1 MTRKRWTTD
10 SQEEWLKARIEGFI
24 KAYHDKTLS
33 KEFLPVVIKEFRDL
47 WPVPPLTTEEAAD
60 TTVESQWKEDFNQ
73 AWGDYLAT
81 WNTENPDVKP
91 GKTCLVYLME
101 FMKGKLAAET
111 DEMKAKVEEYRLSE
125 KEESPAPFD
134 SNHEKNLEIQL

>member
-1 MTRKRWTTD
+1 MQAW
-10 SQEEWLKARIEGFI
+10 Q
-24 KAYHDKTLS
+24 AYQA
-33 KEFLPVVIKEFRDL
+33 
-47 WPVPPLTTEEAAD
+47 LTY
-60 TTVESQWKEDFNQ
+60 ESQWKEDFDQ

-91 GKTCLVYLME
+91 GKTRLVYLME
-101 FMKGKLAAET
+101 FMKGKLAEET

-134 SNHEKNLEIQL
+134 LNRNKNLEIQS